1 LLSLSHASLLSI
13 SSKVGL
19 FSSAKMKFAKKIL
32 DSKGEKLYRILLQPY
47 TILTRRKLA
56 HSENVRKKRGQETS
70 KYTKLS
76 K

>member
-1 LLSLSHASLLSI
+1 LLSLSHASLSSI

-19 FSSAKMKFAKKIL
+19 FSSAKMKFAKTIL
-32 DSKGEKLYRILLQPY
+32 DSKREKLYRILLQPY
-47 TILTRRKLA
+47 TIITRRKLA
-56 HSENVRKKRGQETS
+56 NSEKVRKKRGQETS